1 MNVLGVAVAAG
12 GGVYTYVVYVN
23 AKNQPFIGGNTATDG
38 GEVNDR
44 FNINF
49 GYYF

>member
-1 MNVLGVAVAAG
+1 MDGVSRQSVD
-12 GGVYTYVVYVN
+12 VV
-23 AKNQPFIGGNTATDG
+23 GGNIATDG